1 MRPSQ
6 TECHHLLM
14 GFAISNKL
22 RSVNGTDVT
31 SCFPVSCDTGPDT
44 DVIIV
49 ASAAEW

>member
-22 RSVNGTDVT
+22 RSAHGTAVT
-31 SCFPVSCDTGPDT
+31 SRFPVSCNTGPDT

-49 ASAAEW
+49 ASAAQW